1 MIGAWNREE
10 HLITSRWRGNGRS
23 HLAPLLMASLIL
35 ALPASCRSGKTAEP
49 SASASAADHLDVG
62 CMLDQVQRPAEPFH
76 YSYEYADASRKLD
89 EEADVTPQSIDIDI
103 SDESGTHRYHG
114 VRADE
119 QSWSNA
125 MLDLSSLSFTGMM
138 GRMAGYDGT
147 SVVRARGAEQMNGYS
162 VTRYEIDSG
171 GANPADRD
179 TFITLFGAGSFDK
192 GTVWMG
198 SDGCAVKILLD
209 EGLSQPNGPVEKR
222 HFEINRLKPAST
234 APRKEGIS

>member
-1 MIGAWNREE
+1 MTR
-10 HLITSRWRGNGRS
+10 RGMGSGRS
-23 HLAPLLMASLIL
+23 HIVPLIIASLIM
-35 ALPASCRSGKTAEP
+35 ALPVSCRSGKATDPAANAG
-49 SASASAADHLDVG
+49 SADHLDVG
-62 CMLDQVQRPAEPFH
+62 CMLDQVQRPAVPFH
-76 YSYEYADASRKLD
+76 YSYKYADGSRKLD
-89 EEADVTPQSIDIDI
+89 EEADVTPQSIEIDI
-103 SDESGTHRYHG
+103 SDASGTHRYHG

-138 GRMAGYDGT
+138 GRMAGYEGT

-192 GTVWMG
+192 GTIWMG
-198 SDGCAVKILLD
+198 PDGCAVKILLD

-222 HFEINRLKPAST
+222 HFDINRLKGAST

>member
-1 MIGAWNREE
+1 MTR
-10 HLITSRWRGNGRS
+10 RWMGSGRS
-23 HLAPLLMASLIL
+23 HIAPLIIASLIM
-35 ALPASCRSGKTAEP
+35 ALPVSCRSGKPADP
-49 SASASAADHLDVG
+49 VANASAADHLDVG
-62 CMLDQVQRPAEPFH
+62 CMLDHVQRPVEPFH
-76 YSYEYADASRKLD
+76 YSYKYADVSRKLD

-103 SDESGTHRYHG
+103 IDKSGTRRYH
-114 VRADE
+114 RAFVPTSKAGTT
-119 QSWSNA
+119 QCSTSP
-125 MLDLSSLSFTGMM
+125 SLSFTGMM

-192 GTVWMG
+192 GTIWMG
-198 SDGCAVKILLD
+198 SDGCAVKVLLD

-222 HFEINRLKPAST
+222 HFEINRLKGAST